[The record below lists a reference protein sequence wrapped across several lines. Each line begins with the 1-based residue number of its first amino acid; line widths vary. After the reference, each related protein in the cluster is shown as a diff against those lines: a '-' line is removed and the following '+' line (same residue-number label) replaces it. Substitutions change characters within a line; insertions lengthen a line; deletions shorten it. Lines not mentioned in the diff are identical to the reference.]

1 MIHSVRPASGRTAHR
16 AIAVAVGPDDTASGH
31 AAVLTVT
38 TSALYGPTLTFGS
51 AHGALGAPCNA
62 LAVRVLQH
70 SRAPARHVAVSVCP
84 TPASAPMGSTLI
96 VCPFAADSSA
106 RIAVSRAEAAGTP
119 FSKDL
124 AFRAHDRDITPK
136 HRTALGAGPDQ
147 TFYLHGVAVLGHV
160 DPVGAG
166 RVDARRAFIGGVG
179 RSCDKKEGLHR
190 TDPFHGY
197 GLADQ

>member
-1 MIHSVRPASGRTAHR
+1 MVCSVRPASGRTAHR

-31 AAVLTVT
+31 AAVLTAA
-38 TSALYGPTLTFGS
+38 TSALYRPTLAFGS
-51 AHGALGAPCNA
+51 ARGALGSPCNA
-62 LAVRVLQH
+62 LPLRVLQH
-70 SRAPARHVAVSVCP
+70 ACAPALHVAVSVCP
-84 TPASAPMGSTLI
+84 APASALMGSTLI

-119 FSKDL
+119 FSQDL
-124 AFRAHDRDITPK
+124 AFRAHDRDIKPT
-136 HRTALGAGPDQ
+136 HRSALGAGPDQ
-147 TFYLHGVAVLGHV
+147 AFYLHGVAVLGHV

-166 RVDARRAFIGGVG
+166 RVGARGALIGGVG
-179 RSCDKKEGLHR
+179 RSCDEKEGKHR